1 MRRKAVIFS
10 AVTLCILLILWLS
23 PSLSQPQ
30 RTLRE
35 DYDNPYIFK
44 GPKAEDK
51 VLVLA
56 KIRKENVDWVQKEL
70 PE

>member
-1 MRRKAVIFS
+1 MRRKALVFS
-10 AVTLCILLILWLS
+10 TVTLFALVVLWLS
-23 PSLSQPQ
+23 PSLSDPP
-30 RTLRE
+30 RTLKD

-51 VLVLA
+51 VIVLA
-56 KIRKENVDWVQKEL
+56 KVKKESVGWVRKEL